1 LWEILQLSLSGDR
14 LIKLRCAVADFDVKN
29 GKMQT
34 DALVLDTQV
43 TTLLGSG
50 NVDLAQE
57 RLDLTF
63 NQKTKATSP
72 LALRSPIYVRGSFA
86 KPELGVD
93 KARVA
98 VRALGALALGVVNPF
113 LTLLPLIDA
122 GPGQDSD
129 CGQLV
134 RDARTLPHPR
144 SQKK

>member
-1 LWEILQLSLSGDR
+1 
-14 LIKLRCAVADFDVKN
+14 
-29 GKMQT
+29 MQT

-43 TTLLGSG
+43 TTLIGSG
-50 NVDLAQE
+50 NIDLAQE

-63 NQKTKATSP
+63 NQKTKDTSP
-72 LALRSPIYVRGSFA
+72 LALRSPIYMRGSFA

-93 KARVA
+93 KTHVA
-98 VRALGALALGVVNPF
+98 VRALGALALGLVNPF

-134 RDARTLPHPR
+134 RDARALPHPK
-144 SQKK
+144 SDKK